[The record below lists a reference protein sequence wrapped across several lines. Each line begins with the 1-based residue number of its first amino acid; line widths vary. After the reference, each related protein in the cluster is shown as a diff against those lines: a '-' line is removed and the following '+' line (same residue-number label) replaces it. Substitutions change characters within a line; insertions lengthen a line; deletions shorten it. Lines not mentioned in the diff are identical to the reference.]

1 MQVFSAFVTMQL
13 PRNGA
18 AGCHQVSRC
27 DGTPRLSRP
36 LNLLLEPS
44 AATLRFLRS
53 RIDFITFLPVL
64 ARLLRRALS
73 ADHRPF
79 YSALISA
86 RVMYTHYPPWQSAEM
101 VMITR
106 SLISWC
112 GLHGTSPDLLA
123 RERVVNGRCE
133 TKRRRK
139 TRGRRRGRGH
149 ALATGRNLPR
159 SNRDYAR
166 ETQKLLQSQGTVFI
180 IR

>member
-1 MQVFSAFVTMQL
+1 MNEKGTKKDSLKLLRSIARSRFKKRERYSKRFSSNTIQDVSRNNSTGSMQVFSAFVTMQL

-36 LNLLLEPS
+36 LNLLLEPR
-44 AATLRFLRS
+44 APQHCGFCGRV
-53 RIDFITFLPVL
+53 DFITFLPVL
-64 ARLLRRALS
+64 ARLLRRALP

-86 RVMYTHYPPWQSAEM
+86 RVMYTHYPLWQSAEM

-112 GLHGTSPDLLA
+112 GTSPGLLRA
-123 RERVVNGRCE
+123 RA
-133 TKRRRK
+133 
-139 TRGRRRGRGH
+139 RG
-149 ALATGRNLPR
+149 
-159 SNRDYAR
+159 
-166 ETQKLLQSQGTVFI
+166 
-180 IR
+180 